1 MSDREKLVE
10 MIGTSPCV
18 GFSSRTAAEH
28 IADHLI
34 ENGVTFAKDTDVP
47 TKWISVKDRL
57 PEVSGQYIVC
67 CDDSACSY
75 GEGIWYQSG
84 VVVCA
89 EVDVGIVGGICWEW
103 REGST
108 IYDLDGVITH
118 WMPLP
123 ELPEE

>member
-1 MSDREKLVE
+1 MPEQYVNVKKIHAQIMDAFETALEVIETENAVE
-10 MIGTSPCV
+10 LPDG
-18 GFSSRTAAEH
+18 
-28 IADHLI
+28 
-34 ENGVTFAKDTDVP
+34 
-47 TKWISVKDRL
+47 WISVKDRL

-103 REGST
+103 REGGD

-123 ELPEE
+123 EPPKEN